1 MISVMTVQK
10 IAQLVRARL
19 DNVPLVEIQLTT
31 SQMVFAPVH
40 LTTILLTIRQVIVLN
55 LYTVAK
61 ANTTMDGMVVKTALI
76 SVPRAISR
84 LDTVTYVMKQ
94 RWKK

>member
-1 MISVMTVQK
+1 
-10 IAQLVRARL
+10 
-19 DNVPLVEIQLTT
+19 
-31 SQMVFAPVH
+31 
-40 LTTILLTIRQVIVLN
+40 LTIRQVIVLN

-76 SVPRAISR
+76 SAPHAISR